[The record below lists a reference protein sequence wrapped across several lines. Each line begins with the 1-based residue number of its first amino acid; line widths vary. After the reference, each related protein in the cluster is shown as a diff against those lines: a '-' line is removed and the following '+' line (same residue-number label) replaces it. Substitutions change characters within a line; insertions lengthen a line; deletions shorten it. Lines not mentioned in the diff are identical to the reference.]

1 MPLKRLALGLALG
14 FGFYCLF
21 FFFFMNHP
29 QQGALK
35 PFGLVLSGV
44 NNREKYRSFPG
55 EARRLSSSCLSA
67 LCIEGTVVQ
76 EGKRARPSFK
86 PNKKQENVIL

>member
-1 MPLKRLALGLALG
+1 MPVKRLALGLALG
-14 FGFYCLF
+14 FVFLF
-21 FFFFMNHP
+21 CFFFMNHS

-35 PFGLVLSGV
+35 PLGLVLSGV
-44 NNREKYRSFPG
+44 NNREKYCSFPG
-55 EARRLSSSCLSA
+55 EARRLSSTCLSA
-67 LCIEGTVVQ
+67 LCVEGTVVQ